1 MSSGRYRKNR
11 YDNVRRIRTIKC
23 ELPDQDVKSPF
34 RTVVKDMV
42 NLLHDGKAL
51 DDWISWLKKLTSNFM
66 LKVGS
71 IVSVLPSTM
80 MFQFI
85 YNIYQTMDAGRF
97 VHHARQIILKWNHY
111 GSAIQKDFSLRSAVS
126 LGMQQSMF
134 NLQ

>member
-1 MSSGRYRKNR
+1 
-11 YDNVRRIRTIKC
+11 
-23 ELPDQDVKSPF
+23 
-34 RTVVKDMV
+34 MV

-71 IVSVLPSTM
+71 IVSVVCCHRTM
-80 MFQFI
+80 MLQLI
-85 YNIYQTMDAGRF
+85 YNIHQTMDAGRF

-126 LGMQQSMF
+126 LGR
-134 NLQ
+134 